1 MVAYQHFIALSNSNN
16 TEHRGEAAHL
26 VATAFIEH
34 DGPQDERAALY
45 ASMLGFLDDSSA
57 KVRGSLALALLR
69 SEIAPRLIMLSL
81 AKDAPIIARAVVQY
95 SPILLDVDLIGIAK
109 TAEPG
114 VLLAL
119 SCREILSGKLIEKLA
134 LSGDKRVIKNLLSRQ
149 ELDVCADVLENLV
162 QTHGHV
168 ASIRGKLLARKE
180 LSASCRL
187 QLVENIKSDLCKN
200 KMVKGAIAA
209 GRLERITRDALDSA
223 ASRIG
228 EEQSMAG
235 SDDFALYMQENK
247 RINTR
252 LLLHCVINGQVLFFA
267 DCIALIGEIPPKKV
281 FALLKDG
288 ARASLNVL
296 FYQCGMSEPMRNLM
310 ARLIMYARDA
320 DLSSDDGARHFVV
333 SALIEELII
342 EHDGDIPLSLQDAF
356 RYLDEQN
363 MVFARAAARG
373 VMPAFAQN
381 IDQNQELLPGQD
393 LLQVSG
399 QVPDDEHLVAG
410 HSFVVER
417 LALPAA

>member
-1 MVAYQHFIALSNSNN
+1 MVAYQHFIALSNSSNA
-16 TEHRGEAAHL
+16 EHRGEAAHL

-34 DGPQDERAALY
+34 DGPEDERAALY
-45 ASMLGFLDDSSA
+45 AAMLGFLDDSSA

-69 SEIAPRLIMLSL
+69 SELAPRLIMLSL

-95 SPILLDVDLIGIAK
+95 SPILLNVDLIGIANG
-109 TAEPG
+109 AESG

-119 SCREILSGKLIEKLA
+119 SCREILSEKLVARLA
-134 LSGDKRVIKNLLSRQ
+134 LSGDERVIKNLLSRL
-149 ELDVCADVLENLV
+149 ELEISADVLEKLV
-162 QTHGHV
+162 HSHGHV
-168 ASIRGKLLARKE
+168 APVRGKLLARKE

-200 KMVKGAIAA
+200 KLVKGAIAA
-209 GRLERITRDALDSA
+209 GRLERMTRDALDSA
-223 ASRIG
+223 ISRLG
-228 EEQSMAG
+228 EEQSIEEN
-235 SDDFALYMQENK
+235 DEFVTYMQENK

-288 ARASLNVL
+288 ARAALNAL
-296 FYQCGMSEPMRNLM
+296 FYQCGMSEPIRNLM

-320 DLSSDDGARHFVV
+320 DLSSDVGARHFVV
-333 SALIEELII
+333 SALIEELIV
-342 EHDGDIPLSLQDAF
+342 EHDGDIPISLQDAF

-363 MVFARAAARG
+363 MVLARAAARG

-381 IDQNQELLPGQD
+381 TVPDQHLLLKQD
-393 LLQVSG
+393 LSQDCG
-399 QVPDDEHLVAG
+399 QAAEDEY
-410 HSFVVER
+410 SFSPER

>member
-1 MVAYQHFIALSNSNN
+1 MVAYQHFIALSNSSN
-16 TEHRGEAAHL
+16 TEHRGEAAHM

-69 SEIAPRLIMLSL
+69 SELAPRLIMLSL
-81 AKDAPIIARAVVQY
+81 AKDAAIIARAVVQY
-95 SPILLDVDLIGIAK
+95 SPVLLDVDLIGIAK
-109 TAEPG
+109 VAEPG

-119 SCREILSGKLIEKLA
+119 SCRENLSEKLIDRLA
-134 LSGDKRVIKNLLSRQ
+134 LSGDERVIKSLLSRQ
-149 ELDVCADVLENLV
+149 ELEIAKEALGKLV

-187 QLVENIKSDLCKN
+187 QLVENIKQDLCQN

-209 GRLERITRDALDSA
+209 GRLERITRDALDSS

-235 SDDFALYMQENK
+235 NDEFALYMQDNK

-252 LLLHCVINGQVLFFA
+252 LLIHCVINGQVLFFA

-281 FALLKDG
+281 FALLKGG

-296 FYQCGMSEPMRNLM
+296 FHQCGMSEPMRNLM

-320 DLSSDDGARHFVV
+320 DLSCDDGARHFVV
-333 SALIEELII
+333 SAIIEELII
-342 EHDGDIPLSLQDAF
+342 EHEGDIPHSLQDAF

-363 MVFARAAARG
+363 MVFAKAAARG

-381 IDQNQELLPGQD
+381 IDQNQELAFRQGLS
-393 LLQVSG
+393 QVSG
-399 QVPDDEHLVAG
+399 QVAEDEH
-410 HSFVVER
+410 SFAPER

>member
-1 MVAYQHFIALSNSNN
+1 MVAYQHFIALSNSSNA
-16 TEHRGEAAHL
+16 EHRGEAAHL

-69 SEIAPRLIMLSL
+69 SELAPRLIMLSL

-109 TAEPG
+109 VAEPG

-119 SCREILSGKLIEKLA
+119 SCRENLSGKLIERLA
-134 LSGDKRVIKNLLSRQ
+134 LSGDERVIKSLLSRQ
-149 ELDVCADVLENLV
+149 ELEIAKEVLGKLV

-168 ASIRGKLLARKE
+168 AAIRGKLLARKE

-187 QLVENIKSDLCKN
+187 QLVENIKHDLCQN

-209 GRLERITRDALDSA
+209 GRLERITRDALDNC

-228 EEQSMAG
+228 EEQSMTG
-235 SDDFALYMQENK
+235 NDEFALYMQENK

-267 DCIALIGEIPPKKV
+267 DCIALIGEIPPNKV
-281 FALLKDG
+281 FALLRDG

-296 FYQCGMSEPMRNLM
+296 FYQCGMSAPMRNLM

-320 DLSSDDGARHFVV
+320 DLSSDVGARHFVV
-333 SALIEELII
+333 SAIIEELII

-363 MVFARAAARG
+363 MVLARAAARG
-373 VMPAFAQN
+373 IMPAFAQN
-381 IDQNQELLPGQD
+381 LHPNQALAPMQEF
-393 LLQVSG
+393 S
-399 QVPDDEHLVAG
+399 QVPGHFPDDA
-410 HSFVVER
+410 HSFLGER

>member
-34 DGPQDERAALY
+34 DGPQDESAALY

-69 SEIAPRLIMLSL
+69 SELAPRLIMLSL

-95 SPILLDVDLIGIAK
+95 SPVLLDVDLIGIANVS
-109 TAEPG
+109 ESG

-119 SCREILSGKLIEKLA
+119 SCRENLSEKLIARLA
-134 LSGDKRVIKNLLSRQ
+134 LSGDERVIKNLLSRT
-149 ELDVCADVLENLV
+149 EMDICADVLENLV

-168 ASIRGKLLARKE
+168 APIRGKLLARRE
-180 LSASCRL
+180 LPASGRL

-209 GRLERITRDALDSA
+209 GRLERITRDALDNA

-235 SDDFALYMQENK
+235 SDKFALYMQEKK

-252 LLLHCVINGQVLFFA
+252 LLLHCVINGQVLFFLL
-267 DCIALIGEIPPKKV
+267 IAL
-281 FALLKDG
+281 L
-288 ARASLNVL
+288 
-296 FYQCGMSEPMRNLM
+296 
-310 ARLIMYARDA
+310 
-320 DLSSDDGARHFVV
+320 
-333 SALIEELII
+333 
-342 EHDGDIPLSLQDAF
+342 
-356 RYLDEQN
+356 
-363 MVFARAAARG
+363 
-373 VMPAFAQN
+373 
-381 IDQNQELLPGQD
+381 
-393 LLQVSG
+393 
-399 QVPDDEHLVAG
+399 
-410 HSFVVER
+410 
-417 LALPAA
+417 